1 MCIDRFILL
10 HIKDKGKNSK
20 MFKFKKSFV
29 GFLSLVVF
37 FSLSHASTASAVDQF
52 SYLNTEEVKIGVGSP
67 IVTFKSAKN
76 NENLNAYTLQSVKE
90 EESIIQTISI
100 NPSAFSTT
108 IEIPI
113 DFQNEE
119 NLILY
124 QDKLSKTY
132 NAGNIH
138 NKNHESI
145 GIFSV
150 QAVNN
155 QRKEKANI
163 ISKIKDGNTL
173 IVNVDKKYL
182 LEPLTIIVEITA
194 STFSTYFTE
203 MKWIERGTIK
213 SLSLTQKPY
222 LTKASDVGVER
233 VKKIDAWDK
242 VLSIHSSNTKWSNTN
257 GMKNQFD
264 CHYDFAKNK
273 NAWNLE
279 PHRPNVDYLKTVIA
293 GCNPK

>member
-1 MCIDRFILL
+1 MLIL
-10 HIKDKGKNSK
+10 
-20 MFKFKKSFV
+20 KKSFV
-29 GFLSLVVF
+29 GFLSIVVF
-37 FSLSHASTASAVDQF
+37 FSLSHASTASAMDQF
-52 SYLNTEEVKIGVGSP
+52 SYVNTDEVKIGIGSP
-67 IVTFKSAKN
+67 IVTFKSAKM
-76 NENLNAYTLQSVKE
+76 NENLNAYTLQSMKE
-90 EESIIQTISI
+90 EESIIQTISL
-100 NPSAFSTT
+100 NPSAFNTS

-119 NLILY
+119 NLI
-124 QDKLSKTY
+124 KLGKAY
-132 NAGNIH
+132 NAGNIY
-138 NKNHESI
+138 NKNKKSI

-150 QAVNN
+150 QPVND
-155 QRKEKANI
+155 QRKGKASI
-163 ISKIKDGNTL
+163 TSEIKDGNTL

-194 STFSTYFTE
+194 STFSTYFSE
-203 MKWIERGTIK
+203 MKWIDRGKIK

-222 LTKASDVGVER
+222 ITKASDVGVER

-242 VLSIHSSNTKWSNTN
+242 VLTIHSSNTKWSNTN

-273 NAWNLE
+273 NSWNLE
-279 PHRPNVDYLKTVIA
+279 PHRPNVDYLTTVIA